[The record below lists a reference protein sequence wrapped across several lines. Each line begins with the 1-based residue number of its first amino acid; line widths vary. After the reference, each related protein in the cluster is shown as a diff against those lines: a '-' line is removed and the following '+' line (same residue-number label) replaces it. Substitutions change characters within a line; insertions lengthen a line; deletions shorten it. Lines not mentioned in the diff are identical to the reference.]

1 MSFTRAVPANV
12 AELKSYLDQIAAS
25 KSHVKSVVVNTN
37 TDHLEI
43 ALDWAA
49 HLAQKPDVYLP
60 LKRAKIDEAKKLVE
74 HMMSEVDGGFAPS
87 DAEAQE
93 LWDMLD
99 PSET

>member
-60 LKRAKIDEAKKLVE
+60 LKKAKINDAKNLVT
-74 HMMSEVDGGFAPS
+74 HMMGEVEGGFPVS
-87 DAEAQE
+87 DAEVQE
-93 LWDMLD
+93 LYDMID
-99 PSET
+99 PSQK